1 MTLSPQQRAA
11 VERSGQDVC
20 VVAGP
25 GSGKTRVLVERFHW
39 LVERQHVS
47 PLRILAITF
56 TEKAAHEI
64 KARLVKQFADKPQ
77 LRQQIERA
85 YVSTLHA
92 FCMRLLRENAVAAGL
107 DPRFEILD
115 ERDAAAALHECAAQA
130 LDELFQQHPR
140 AFRGLMSAWK
150 TIDPAA
156 DLIHVY
162 EAIRVSGGS
171 PGSLPAAPAGGN
183 ASDWLIAA
191 VRRMLAASPRGTT
204 DAQRRRLHL
213 LDDWLRAAP
222 DLHTLP
228 VGIHHFR
235 ILNEFKCDKRGL
247 KEGHPIYDAVDEVR
261 NVLLPAA
268 RAQLIDLHYGPHRQ
282 TLVETVRRFHQLYT
296 ERKRATSV
304 LDFSDL
310 EERAIALLRRH
321 APLREK
327 VRLSFGAVLMD
338 ELQDTNP
345 LQWELMDMVRRED
358 RFFAVGDINQSIFG
372 FRHAEPRVFRAYRD
386 RIEAS
391 GAAVDQLSRN
401 HRSREAILRAVD
413 AVTGGLDGI
422 EPNPLDAGREF
433 AEAPGPCVEVIAAV
447 AQDNDDAALL
457 EARWVARRIREI
469 EGTLPV
475 SSKDANHPQATRP
488 AQFSDIAVLVR
499 NSSAVDNLEQ
509 AFREFS
515 VPFLMNRGRA
525 FFEELEITDLVAWLR
540 VLANPRDE
548 IALSTVLRSPFFGI
562 SDEALLRL
570 KPDPG
575 ASLADGVRNF
585 EAAAAAAW
593 QPEDIERLQRFRSL
607 LRDLRALRE
616 DVSPDRLLAR
626 AIDQCGYE
634 DGLLPRE
641 RTNLD
646 KFLHLLRTWH
656 TRRPRPLA
664 ELLDSLEDLRKAQ
677 AEPSAPANDTPDAV
691 QVLTIHASKGLEF
704 PVVFVAAMH
713 LGVRSDKPALLY
725 SAEQGL
731 GVLWRDPE
739 NGDSISDAAHE
750 KCWTRTQQREAE
762 EADRLLY
769 VAMTRA
775 EELLVLSYAE
785 RNRQGGRWPQRVAE
799 ALPSLIRRV
808 DMPPAMDF
816 PPPAAGV
823 ARDPD
828 PLPAPPLEAQFD
840 STASVT
846 ALAQFQSCP
855 RQYYLQ
861 RYLGWQPD
869 ALPGGGL
876 TYDPEETVAEDSSGE
891 LTPTQLG
898 SAVHAILAGLP
909 GDAYPAEAH
918 ELAERFRRSELGA
931 RAARA
936 VRVEREFDFAFVLEQ
951 IVLRGQIDLW
961 FEEGEELLLADYKTD
976 RYDASRGEHYAIQ
989 LRLYALA
996 IEKVAGRLP
1005 DQAWLYFL
1013 RPNEPVSV
1021 DLSSASLASA
1031 REMVARF
1038 REAQNTLS
1046 FPLHE
1051 GQHCFHCGFYRGLCP
1066 R

>member
-1 MTLSPQQRAA
+1 MTLSPQQQSA

-39 LVERQHVS
+39 LVDRQQVS

-92 FCMRLLRENAVAAGL
+92 FCMRLLRENAIAAGL

-115 ERDAAAALHECAAQA
+115 ERDAAAALHECAAQT

-140 AFRGLMSAWK
+140 AFRGLLSAWK

-171 PGSLPAAPAGGN
+171 PGSLPAAPAEGN
-183 ASDWLIAA
+183 AVEWLIAS
-191 VRRMLAASPRGTT
+191 VRRMLSSSPRGTT
-204 DAQRRRLHL
+204 DAQRRRLQL
-213 LDDWLRAAP
+213 LDNWLRAAP
-222 DLHTLP
+222 ELRTLP
-228 VGIHHFR
+228 VGIDHFR

-247 KEGHPIYDAVDEVR
+247 KEGHPIYDAVDEIR
-261 NVLLPAA
+261 DVLLPAA
-268 RAQLIDLHYGPHRQ
+268 RAELIGLHYGPHRQ
-282 TLVETVRRFHQLYT
+282 TLVDTVQRFHRMYS
-296 ERKRATSV
+296 ERKRSTSV

-310 EERAIALLRRH
+310 EEHAIALLRRDTQ
-321 APLREK
+321 LRET
-327 VRLSFGAVLMD
+327 VRLSFEAVLMD

-345 LQWELMDMVRRED
+345 LQWELMDLVRRED

-372 FRHAEPRVFRAYRD
+372 FRHAEPHVFRAYRD

-391 GAAVDQLSRN
+391 GATVDQLSRN

-422 EPNPLDAGREF
+422 EPNPLEAGREF
-433 AEAPGPCVEVIAAV
+433 AETTESCVEVIAAV
-447 AQDNDDAALL
+447 AGDNEDAALL

-469 EGTLPV
+469 EGTLQV
-475 SSKDANHPQATRP
+475 ADKDSKSTRP
-488 AQFSDIAVLVR
+488 ARFSDIAVLVR

-570 KPDPG
+570 KPDPRG
-575 ASLADGVRNF
+575 SLADGIRNF
-585 EAAAAAAW
+585 DAATAAAW
-593 QPEDIERLQRFRSL
+593 QPEDVERLQRFRSL

-626 AIDQCGYE
+626 AIDECGYE

-641 RTNLD
+641 RANLD

-656 TRRPRPLA
+656 ARRPRPLP
-664 ELLDSLEDLRKAQ
+664 ELIDSLEDLRAAQ

-691 QVLTIHASKGLEF
+691 QVLTIHAAKGLEF

-725 SAEQGL
+725 SAETGL

-739 NGDSISDAAHE
+739 NGDSISDPAHE
-750 KCWTRTQQREAE
+750 ECWKRTQEREAE

-785 RNRQGGRWPQRVAE
+785 RNRHGGRWPQRVAE

-808 DMPPAMDF
+808 DTPPASDF
-816 PPPAAGV
+816 APPAAGV
-823 ARDPD
+823 VRDPD
-828 PLPAPPLEAQFD
+828 PLPAPRLEAQFD

-869 ALPGGGL
+869 SAPGGGL
-876 TYDPEETVAEDSSGE
+876 RFDPEETVAEDTSGE
-891 LTPTQLG
+891 LTPTELG
-898 SAVHAILAGLP
+898 TAVHSILAGLP
-909 GDAYPAEAH
+909 GDSYPAGAH

-936 VRVEREFDFAFVLEQ
+936 GHAEREFDFVFTLEQ

-961 FEEGEELLLADYKTD
+961 FEEGGELVLVDYKTD
-976 RYDASRGEHYAIQ
+976 RYDPSRVEHYAIQ

-1013 RPNEPVSV
+1013 RPNEPVPV
-1021 DLSSASLASA
+1021 DLSPASLASA

-1051 GQHCFHCGFYRGLCP
+1051 GKHCFHCGFYHGLCP